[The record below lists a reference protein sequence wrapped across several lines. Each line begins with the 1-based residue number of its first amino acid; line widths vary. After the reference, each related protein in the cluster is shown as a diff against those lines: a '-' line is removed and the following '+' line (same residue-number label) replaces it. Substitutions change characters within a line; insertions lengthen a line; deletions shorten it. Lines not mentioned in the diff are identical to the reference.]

1 MQTFPHF
8 AAGTPNSFSPSTPF
22 DNRLKS
28 CAIDSAPN
36 MAPKRTPMLPR
47 SSFLRQLKPINLEPT
62 RVLGRGHQNFDG
74 IIAQYPMLA
83 LTLIEP
89 NLATA
94 IQQVH
99 AKMIKDREYLTQLKT

>member
-1 MQTFPHF
+1 
-8 AAGTPNSFSPSTPF
+8 
-22 DNRLKS
+22 
-28 CAIDSAPN
+28 
-36 MAPKRTPMLPR
+36 MLPR
-47 SSFLRQLKPINLEPT
+47 PSFLRQLKPINLEPI

-74 IIAQYPMLA
+74 IIAKYPMLA
-83 LTLIEP
+83 LALIEP